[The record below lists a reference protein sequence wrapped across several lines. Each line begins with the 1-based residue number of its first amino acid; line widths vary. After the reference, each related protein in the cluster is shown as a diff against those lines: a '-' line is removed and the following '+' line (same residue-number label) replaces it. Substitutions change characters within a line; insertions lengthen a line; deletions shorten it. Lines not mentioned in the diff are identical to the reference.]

1 MHVTI
6 CCLDARLRAVPFC
19 FAVGVGGPFLLAVN
33 IMAPKLS
40 KMAMKAPT
48 PTRKLAGK
56 STTPKSAMKVLQKK
70 PAMKEQ
76 PTAEAVE
83 ITRKD
88 RRDFH
93 SAVTDLECP
102 TEALRYSY
110 PS

>member
-1 MHVTI
+1 M
-6 CCLDARLRAVPFC
+6 
-19 FAVGVGGPFLLAVN
+19 GGPLLLAVN

-93 SAVTDLECP
+93 SALTDLECP
-102 TEALRYSY
+102 TEASRYSY